1 MEKFKGPLFIAF
13 AALLWASDSP
23 FRAPLTHRIDPVS
36 IVLFDQIVG
45 LIVLFAIVMVKNRGE
60 ILKLKPADW
69 ILAFFIGAGGSALAT
84 FLFTAAFA
92 YLNPS
97 VVILLQKLQP
107 IFVTLVAYAFLKER
121 PEKSFYGWA
130 AVALVAAVLLSMP
143 YMQATTGIKGMLS
156 LSLESQ
162 GVLYTLGA
170 AALWG
175 TATVCGKVL
184 LKRQPPLIVTFWRY
198 AFGVA
203 TLVAIANVSPIHHG
217 MPLGVSWE
225 ILSTGVLKS
234 LLYMSLISGL
244 LSMLVYYR
252 GLAQTP
258 ASVAT
263 FVELVYPVSA
273 VLLNLWLLNATL
285 TPLQAFAGTALVFS
299 VLRLSN

>member
-1 MEKFKGPLFIAF
+1 MVDKFKGPLLIAL
-13 AALLWASDSP
+13 AALLWATDSP
-23 FRAPLTHRIDPVS
+23 FRAPLTQRIDPVS
-36 IVLFDQIVG
+36 IVLFDHLVG
-45 LIVLFAIVMVKNRGE
+45 LAVLFAIVMVKSRGE
-60 ILKLKPADW
+60 VFKLKPADW
-69 ILAFFIGAGGSALAT
+69 ILAFLIGAGGSALAT

-92 YLNPS
+92 HLNPS

-107 IFVTLVAYAFLKER
+107 IFVTMIAYVFLKER
-121 PEKSFYGWA
+121 PEKNFYGWA
-130 AVALVAAVLLSMP
+130 GVALVAAVLLSMP
-143 YMQATTGIKGMLS
+143 YLQATTSIQGMLS

-162 GVLYTLGA
+162 GVLYTLAA

-184 LKRQPPLIVTFWRY
+184 LKRHSPLIVTFWRY

-217 MPLGVSWE
+217 VSWE
-225 ILSTGVLKS
+225 ILSSGVFKS

-244 LSMLVYYR
+244 LSMLIYYR
-252 GLAQTP
+252 GLVQTS

-273 VLLNLWLLNATL
+273 VLLNLWLLQATL
-285 TPLQAFAGTALVFS
+285 SPLQACAGTVLVFS
-299 VLRLSN
+299 VLKLSS

>member
-1 MEKFKGPLFIAF
+1 MFEKFKGPLFIAF

-36 IVLFDQIVG
+36 IVLFDHIVG
-45 LIVLFAIVMVKNRGE
+45 LVVLFAIVMVKNRGE
-60 ILKLKPADW
+60 VLKLKPVDW
-69 ILAFFIGAGGSALAT
+69 ILAFLIGAGGSAFAT

-107 IFVTLVAYAFLKER
+107 IFVTMTAYVFLKER
-121 PEKSFYGWA
+121 PEKNFYGWA

-143 YMQATTGIKGMLS
+143 YLQATTSIKGLLS

-184 LKRQPPLIVTFWRY
+184 LKRQSPLIVTFWRY

-217 MPLGVSWE
+217 VSWE
-225 ILSTGVLKS
+225 ILSSGVFKS

-285 TPLQAFAGTALVFS
+285 TPLQACAGTALVFS